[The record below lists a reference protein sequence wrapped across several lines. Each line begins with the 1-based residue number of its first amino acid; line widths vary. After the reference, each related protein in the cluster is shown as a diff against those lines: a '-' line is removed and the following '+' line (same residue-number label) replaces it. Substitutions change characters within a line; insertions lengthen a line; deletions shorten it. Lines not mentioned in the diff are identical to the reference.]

1 MAKLRKILRFLLSYR
16 QLKGKDVNI
25 NCFQGKNLQ
34 NTAFFAQLQTT
45 AGMRLRNKTCL
56 FCFFLLKSNCF
67 GSIAFFVRVRLRN
80 KTCLFLSFAHQT
92 LTFQL
97 NAPIYCAIAFFLF
110 LLLTTNN

>member
-56 FCFFLLKSNCF
+56 F
-67 GSIAFFVRVRLRN
+67 
-80 KTCLFLSFAHQT
+80 LSFAHQT

-110 LLLTTNN
+110 LLVTTNN